1 MRPVILSL
9 LGVLC
14 CGIVLVVVLKPSA
27 NQGLATA
34 DDTSP
39 IDSLV
44 RDALKQWQVPGLAI
58 AIVRNDEVV
67 YLKGFGVK
75 ETGKPDP
82 VTPDTLFPIASCT
95 KGFTTTAMAMLVDEG
110 KMAWDDPVRKHVP
123 YFRLAD
129 PLADAEVTLRD
140 LVCHRTGVG
149 ANDLLWYRAPLGREE
164 VIRRIGLVKP
174 RHSFRAAFEYQSTM
188 FTTAGV
194 AVESASGM
202 PWEQLVRKRIL
213 DPLGMKQ
220 VTFTTPAAQASDHAS
235 PHKKGAHGKPQV
247 IPWYAIEKPEP
258 AGSINASARDLS
270 RWLRFHL
277 GQGAFEGKRLVSAD
291 SLAQT
296 HSPQMII
303 PLVGTTRAMNP
314 DTFQMSYGMA
324 WVIQDYREQ
333 LLVSHAGTID
343 GFRSHFTMAPR
354 AGIGIVLL
362 NNLERTQM
370 NVALSN
376 TLIDHLLDLPRKDWH
391 AYVREQV
398 RKSELAAQEKQREW
412 LSKRRLGTKPSRPL
426 QAYAGDYDDPAY
438 GTAKV
443 TFEDGQLIWKW
454 SSFVVPL
461 EHYHFDT
468 FALNHELLG
477 FAEVVFK
484 LDDRGAVASM
494 AVAAPLDIE
503 FARR

>member
-1 MRPVILSL
+1 MRLVILSL
-9 LGVLC
+9 LVIFSFG
-14 CGIVLVVVLKPSA
+14 VVLLAFFRPTTQNVAADADSTSA
-27 NQGLATA
+27 
-34 DDTSP
+34 
-39 IDSLV
+39 IDAMVL
-44 RDALKQWQVPGLAI
+44 DALKQWQVPGLAI
-58 AIVRNDEVV
+58 AIVRNDEVI

-75 ETGKPDP
+75 EAGKADP
-82 VTPDTLFPIASCT
+82 VTPDTLFPVASCT

-110 KMAWDDPVRKHVP
+110 KMAWNDPVRRHVP
-123 YFRLAD
+123 HFRLAD
-129 PLADAEVTLRD
+129 PLADAQVTLRD

-149 ANDLLWYRAPLGREE
+149 ANDLLWYRASLSRAE

-174 RHSFRAAFEYQSTM
+174 RHSFRSAFEYQSTM
-188 FTTAGV
+188 FTTAGL

-202 PWEQLVRKRIL
+202 PWEQFVQKRVL
-213 DPLGMKQ
+213 DPLGMKH
-220 VTFTTPAAQASDHAS
+220 VTFTTVAAQATDHAS
-235 PHKKGAHGKPQV
+235 PHKRDAQGKPQV
-247 IPWYAIEKPEP
+247 MPWYVIEKPEP

-277 GQGAFEGKRLVSAD
+277 AHGGFDGKQLVSKD
-291 SLAQT
+291 NLAET

-303 PLVGTTRAMNP
+303 PLTGITRAMNP

-333 LLVSHAGTID
+333 WLVSHAGTID

-376 TLIDHLLDLPRKDWH
+376 TLIDHLLRLPRKDWH
-391 AYVREQV
+391 GYIREQV
-398 RKSELAAQEKQREW
+398 MKSELAAREKHRDW

-426 QAYAGDYDDPAY
+426 QAYTGVYEDPAY
-438 GTAKV
+438 GRATIA
-443 TFEDGQLIWKW
+443 FENGQLTWKW
-454 SSFVVPL
+454 SSFAVPL

-468 FALNHELLG
+468 FALNDELLG
-477 FAEVVFK
+477 FAEVVFQ
-484 LDDRGAVASM
+484 LDDEGTVTSM
-494 AVAAPLDIE
+494 TVAAPLEVE
-503 FARR
+503 FRRP